1 MDAVPGAVRAQVQ
14 LMMRKQGSLYLA
26 SLVCASLS
34 DSLSERAAASRLTL
48 ALRHYDRA
56 LNLRGGLG
64 QGSAAVASAN
74 AVASPAMERCVAEC
88 RLELATF
95 FLSWSQSTSV
105 RALGTEAGATR
116 IRHLEAALGHAR
128 AGASTATP
136 HAPATPHASAT
147 PHHAPATSA
156 TAPHVPATL
165 PTATLPAEVVRALS
179 QAEHTALRELIKAHT
194 AHGNVARAS
203 ALKEVYRRQLGALK
217 TAFLQAEG
225 PG

>member
-64 QGSAAVASAN
+64 HGGAAAASAN
-74 AVASPAMERCVAEC
+74 AAASPTMERCVAEC

-105 RALGTEAGATR
+105 RALGTEASATR

-128 AGASTATP
+128 AGASATTPKAPAIPHALATP
-136 HAPATPHASAT
+136 HAPATR
-147 PHHAPATSA
+147 PA
-156 TAPHVPATL
+156 
-165 PTATLPAEVVRALS
+165 ATLPAEVVRALA
-179 QAEHTALRELIKAHT
+179 QAEQTALRELIKAHT

-217 TAFLQAEG
+217 TALLQAEG
-225 PG
+225 REAPG